1 MVQSNNTITVYGI
14 PNCDTTK
21 KALQWFKNNNI
32 ALEFHDYKTQGITP
46 KKLKE
51 WIGIAGM
58 EKIFNKNST
67 TWKEMTAG
75 FSSTLTQAEAIKL
88 MQEHTSIIK
97 RPIVETKGAVLAGFK
112 ETVYETQFL
121 SS

>member
-1 MVQSNNTITVYGI
+1 MITVYGI

-21 KALQWFKNNNI
+21 KALQWLTKNKI
-32 ALEFHDYKTQGITP
+32 GYAFHDYKTQGIGA

-51 WIGIAGM
+51 WAGLAGM
-58 EKIFNKNST
+58 EKIFNRNST
-67 TWKEMTAG
+67 TWKEMSAG
-75 FSSTLTQAEAIKL
+75 FSGTLTEAEAIQL

-97 RPIVETKGAVLAGFK
+97 RPIVEANGAVIAGFK